1 MWNTWAHEGRQILMV
16 KGPHRI
22 SRRRAE
28 LEWIGRGRMAPC
40 MDHIEQLVVT
50 LPCHATK
57 QSIGNIAHRIDKN
70 TTICLV
76 QDGLGMVEE
85 LNEAFFQDPDT
96 RPAYILGHMTASL
109 GFYRPAFFSTL
120 FRKPGKLLLT
130 AVEPG
135 ISNYFS
141 QFSLRSRSALP
152 EQRQAKS
159 TQFLRTLVSTE
170 GLGAGGFRMEDFL
183 MKKLPAMVFQ
193 CIIEP
198 IAIALDTTY
207 DQVLRNDKAILLA
220 DELLE
225 ELFNVIWALPEL
237 SNSSKVLRYCGMDA
251 LRRFTLTRLTS
262 KGAAQ
267 SQMLSLVRIG
277 KMVDIDY
284 LNGYFVKRGEE
295 LGIKTPQNK
304 MVIDLV
310 KARVEARRK
319 EIKGLIPFE
328 GVDPSPESS
337 Q

>member
-1 MWNTWAHEGRQILMV
+1 MWNTWEHEGRQILMV

-28 LEWIGRGRMAPC
+28 LEWIGRGKIAPC

-57 QSIGNIAHRIDKN
+57 QSIGNIAHRLDNN

-76 QDGLGMVEE
+76 QDGLGMIEE
-85 LNEAFFQDPDT
+85 LNEAFFQDPT
-96 RPAYILGHMTASL
+96 RRPAYILGHMTATL
-109 GFYRPAFFSTL
+109 GYYRPAFFSTM
-120 FRKPGKLLLT
+120 FRRPGKLMLT
-130 AVEPG
+130 AVEAG
-135 ISNYFS
+135 ISNPFS
-141 QFSLRSRSALP
+141 RRSRSVPP
-152 EQRQAKS
+152 EERGGQS

-198 IAIALDTTY
+198 MAIALDTTY
-207 DQVLRNDKAILLA
+207 DQVLRNNQAVLLA

-237 SNSSKVLRYCGMDA
+237 SNSTKVLHYCGMDA
-251 LRRFTLTRLTS
+251 LRRYTLARLSQKGTS
-262 KGAAQ
+262 Q

-284 LNGYFVKRGEE
+284 LNGYFVRRGEE
-295 LGIKTPQNK
+295 LGIKMPQNK
-304 MVIDLV
+304 MIIDLV
-310 KARVEARRK
+310 KARIEARRRQLD
-319 EIKGLIPFE
+319 GLIPFE
-328 GVDPSPESS
+328 GVDPSPETSE
-337 Q
+337 